1 MTLGS
6 LLLAYDRRKDN
17 LERQDLEAW
26 RRTRWLGFVMVCLMG
41 DPKSAPATP
50 EGLLQLRGD
59 EPENSPINGSP
70 EEQRAFFEDLRAQGW
85 AI

>member
-6 LLLAYDRRKDN
+6 LLLAYDAYK
-17 LERQDLEAW
+17 ERQEAADLEEW
-26 RRTRWLGFVMVCLMG
+26 RRARWLGFVMVRLMG
-41 DPKSAPATP
+41 DPKSAPSTP
-50 EGLLQLRGD
+50 EGLLQLKGD